1 MCRWRRESAT
11 GQPKPGL
18 KLVRRGPCTGCCRTR
33 WSLAARRRP
42 RTTPESARKSFPYY
56 HEYLRPKIP
65 GARGF
70 VVSQSQFE
78 AGTQRGNAIM
88 IGSSEQLIEKI
99 LDAHEVLGLDRFL
112 GQIDWGGLP
121 LSGQYN

>member
-1 MCRWRRESAT
+1 M
-11 GQPKPGL
+11 
-18 KLVRRGPCTGCCRTR
+18 
-33 WSLAARRRP
+33 RRRP
-42 RTTPESARKSFPYY
+42 RTTPEAARKSFPYY

-99 LDAHEVLGLDRFL
+99 LDAHEVLGLDRLL

-121 LSGQYN
+121 RGAVSDSISRYAEEIAPAVRAATS